1 METKIT
7 KIGNSQGIIIPKT
20 ILEQCGLTD
29 KVSLEVKDNH
39 LIVSQIV
46 VNPRQGWEEAII
58 AAGVDEDEDEELLMG
73 DYLEHS
79 WDEEE
84 WTW

>member
-1 METKIT
+1 MEAKIT
-7 KIGNSQGIIIPKT
+7 KIGNSQGIIIPKA
-20 ILEQCGLTD
+20 IMEQCGLTD
-29 KVSLEVKDNH
+29 KVNLEVKDNH

-46 VNPRQGWEEAII
+46 ANPRQGWEEAIM
-58 AAGVDEDEDEELLMG
+58 AVGVDEEELLMG

>member
-7 KIGNSQGIIIPKT
+7 KIGNSQGIIIPRV
-20 ILEQCGLTD
+20 IMEQCGLTD
-29 KVSLEVKDNH
+29 KVSLEVKDNR

-46 VNPRQGWEEAII
+46 ANPRQGWEETII
-58 AAGVDEDEDEELLMG
+58 AAGVDEDEELLMG
-73 DYLEHS
+73 DHLEHS

>member
-1 METKIT
+1 METRLS
-7 KIGNSQGIIIPKT
+7 KIGNSQGIIIPKA
-20 ILEQCGLTD
+20 IIEQCGL
-29 KVSLEVKDNH
+29 KEKINMEVKNNC
-39 LIVSQIV
+39 LIISS
-46 VNPRQGWEEAII
+46 VNPREGWEEAIL
-58 AAGVDEDEDEELLMG
+58 AAGNIDDDELLIG

>member
-1 METKIT
+1 METRLS
-7 KIGNSQGIIIPKT
+7 KIGNSQGIIIPKA
-20 ILEQCGLTD
+20 IIEQCGL
-29 KVSLEVKDNH
+29 KEKIKMEVKNNC
-39 LIVSQIV
+39 LIISS
-46 VNPRQGWEEAII
+46 VNPREGWEEAIL
-58 AAGVDEDEDEELLMG
+58 AAGNSDDDELLMG

>member
-7 KIGNSQGIIIPKT
+7 KIGNSQGIIIPK
-20 ILEQCGLTD
+20 IIIEQCQLID
-29 KVSLEVKDNH
+29 RVNLEVKDNN
-39 LIVSQIV
+39 LIVSPV
-46 VNPRQGWEEAII
+46 VNNPRQGWEETII
-58 AAGVDEDEDEELLMG
+58 AAGVDEEDELLME

-79 WDEEE
+79 WDEKE

>member
-7 KIGNSQGIIIPKT
+7 KIGNSQGIIIPKA

-29 KVSLEVKDNH
+29 KVSLEVKDNR
-39 LIVSQIV
+39 LIVSRIV
-46 VNPRQGWEEAII
+46 ANPRQGWEEAII
-58 AAGVDEDEDEELLMG
+58 AAGVDEDEKLLMG

>member
-1 METKIT
+1 MEAKIT
-7 KIGNSQGIIIPKT
+7 KIGNSQGIIIPKA
-20 ILEQCGLTD
+20 IIEQCGLTD
-29 KVSLEVKDNH
+29 KVCLEVKGNRV
-39 LIVSQIV
+39 IISPIIE
-46 VNPRQGWEEAII
+46 NPRHGWEEAII
-58 AAGVDEDEDEELLMG
+58 KAGIDKDELLMG

>member
-1 METKIT
+1 MEAKIT
-7 KIGNSQGIIIPKT
+7 KIGNSQGIIIPKA
-20 ILEQCGLTD
+20 IIEQCNLTD
-29 KVSLEVKDNH
+29 RVNLEVKNNN
-39 LIVSQIV
+39 LIISAIV
-46 VNPRQGWEEAII
+46 ENPRQGWEEAII
-58 AAGVDEDEDEELLMG
+58 AAGVDENEELLMG

>member
-1 METKIT
+1 MEIKIT
-7 KIGNSQGIIIPKT
+7 KIGNSQGIIIPKA
-20 ILEQCGLTD
+20 IMEQCGLTD
-29 KVSLEVKDNH
+29 KVSLEVKDNR

-46 VNPRQGWEEAII
+46 ANPRQGWSEAII
-58 AAGVDEDEDEELLMG
+58 AAGVNENEELLME

>member
-1 METKIT
+1 MKVKIT

-20 ILEQCGLTD
+20 IIEECGFAQ
-29 KVSLEVKDNH
+29 KVNLEVKDNY
-39 LIVSQIV
+39 LIVSSV
-46 VNPRQGWEEAII
+46 AENPRQGWEEAII
-58 AAGVDEDEDEELLMG
+58 AAGVDEDEELLMG

-84 WTW
+84 WT

>member
-7 KIGNSQGIIIPKT
+7 NIGNSKGIIIPKA
-20 ILEQCGLTD
+20 IIEQCGLTD
-29 KVSLEVKDNH
+29 RINLEIKDNC
-39 LIVSQIV
+39 LIISPKVD
-46 VNPRQGWEEAII
+46 NLRQGWEAAIM
-58 AAGVDEDEDEELLMG
+58 AAGASENDELLME

>member
-7 KIGNSQGIIIPKT
+7 KIGNSQGIIIPKA
-20 ILEQCGLTD
+20 IMEQCGLTD
-29 KVSLEVKDNH
+29 RVSLEVKDNR
-39 LIVSQIV
+39 LVVSQIID
-46 VNPRQGWEEAII
+46 NPRQGWEEAII
-58 AAGVDEDEDEELLMG
+58 AAGVDEDEELLME

>member
-7 KIGNSQGIIIPKT
+7 NIGNSKGIIIPKT
-20 ILEQCGLTD
+20 IIEQCGL
-29 KVSLEVKDNH
+29 KERVSLEVKDNC
-39 LIVSQIV
+39 LVISPAS
-46 VNPRQGWEEAII
+46 NYLRQGWSEAII
-58 AAGVDEDEDEELLMG
+58 AAGGSNNDELLMD
-73 DYLEHS
+73 DYLDHS

>member
-7 KIGNSQGIIIPKT
+7 NIGNSKGIIIPKA
-20 ILEQCGLTD
+20 IIEQCGLKD
-29 KVSLEVKDNH
+29 KINLEVKDNR
-39 LIVSQIV
+39 LVISPKIDG
-46 VNPRQGWEEAII
+46 PRQGWEDAII
-58 AAGVDEDEDEELLMG
+58 AAGGSEDDKLLMG

-84 WTW
+84 WNW

>member
-1 METKIT
+1 MKTKIT
-7 KIGNSQGIIIPKT
+7 NIGNSKGIIIPKA
-20 ILEQCGLTD
+20 IIEQCGL
-29 KVSLEVKDNH
+29 KEQVNLEVIDNC
-39 LIVSQIV
+39 LVISPQVDKL
-46 VNPRQGWEEAII
+46 RQGWEAAII
-58 AAGVDEDEDEELLMG
+58 AAGGSDNDELLME

>member
-1 METKIT
+1 MEIKLS

-20 ILEQCGLTD
+20 ILEQCGL
-29 KVSLEVKDNH
+29 KERIKMEVQNNC
-39 LIVSQIV
+39 LIISPI
-46 VNPRQGWEEAII
+46 NPREGWEEAIL
-58 AAGVDEDEDEELLMG
+58 AAGESKDDELLME

>member
-1 METKIT
+1 MEAKIT
-7 KIGNSQGIIIPKT
+7 KIGNSQGIIIPKA
-20 ILEQCGLTD
+20 IIEQCNLTD
-29 KVSLEVKDNH
+29 RVNLEVKNNN
-39 LIVSQIV
+39 LIISPRVE
-46 VNPRQGWEEAII
+46 NPRQGWEEAII
-58 AAGVDEDEDEELLMG
+58 AAGVDEDEELLMG

>member
-1 METKIT
+1 MKTKIT
-7 KIGNSQGIIIPKT
+7 NIGNSKGIIIPKA
-20 ILEQCGLTD
+20 IIEQCGL
-29 KVSLEVKDNH
+29 KEQVNLEVIDNC
-39 LIVSQIV
+39 LVISPQADKL
-46 VNPRQGWEEAII
+46 RQGWEAAII
-58 AAGVDEDEDEELLMG
+58 AAGGSDNDELLME

>member
-1 METKIT
+1 MKIKLT

-20 ILEQCGLTD
+20 IIDQLAIENRINLEIEDGRLIITP
-29 KVSLEVKDNH
+29 VSD
-39 LIVSQIV
+39 
-46 VNPRQGWEEAII
+46 NPREGWEQAIESVGGI
-58 AAGVDEDEDEELLMG
+58 EDDELLMG
-73 DYLEHS
+73 DYLEHR

>member
-1 METKIT
+1 MEAKLT
-7 KIGNSQGIIIPKT
+7 KIGNSQGIIIPKAM
-20 ILEQCGLTD
+20 IEQCGFSD
-29 KVSLEVKDNH
+29 RVQIEVKDNS
-39 LIVSQIV
+39 LIVS
-46 VNPRQGWEEAII
+46 PLPETRQGWEEAII
-58 AAGVDEDEDEELLMG
+58 AAGIDEEEELLMG

>member
-7 KIGNSQGIIIPKT
+7 KIGNSQGIIIPKA

-29 KVSLEVKDNH
+29 KVSLEVKDNR

-46 VNPRQGWEEAII
+46 ANPRQGWEDAIM
-58 AAGVDEDEDEELLMG
+58 AAGVDEDEELLMG

>member
-1 METKIT
+1 MKTKLI

-20 ILEQCGLTD
+20 IIEQCGLSD
-29 KVSLEVKDNH
+29 QVAIEVENKRLTITPIEDH
-39 LIVSQIV
+39 
-46 VNPRQGWEEAII
+46 PREGWEEAIL
-58 AAGVDEDEDEELLMG
+58 AAGEMEDDELLMG

-84 WTW
+84 WQW

>member
-1 METKIT
+1 MESKIT
-7 KIGNSQGIIIPKT
+7 KIGNSQGIIIPKK
-20 ILEQCGLTD
+20 IMEQCGLTD
-29 KVSLEVKDNH
+29 KVNLEVQDNR

-46 VNPRQGWEEAII
+46 ENPRKGWEESII
-58 AAGVDEDEDEELLMG
+58 AAGVDEDDELLMG